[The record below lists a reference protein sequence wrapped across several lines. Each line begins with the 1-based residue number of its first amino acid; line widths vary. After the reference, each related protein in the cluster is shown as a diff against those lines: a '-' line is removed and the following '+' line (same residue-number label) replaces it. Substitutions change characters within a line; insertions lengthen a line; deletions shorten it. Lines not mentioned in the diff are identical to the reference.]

1 MPPTYNQQ
9 DLLLVTNPDET
20 AELAMLFRRSG
31 LRVFTAANC
40 QQAREILRSGRDPMI
55 VVSALSLKDGSWWSL
70 RKAMIDQHS
79 MAALVVCLPT
89 VDGGVTDVLEAGCSA
104 VLTPPYQ
111 FEQVRKLVESLEARR
126 VVPAPQRKPMQSVLS
141 EQPRQAA
148 RGHSA

>member
-9 DLLLVTNPDET
+9 DLLLVTNPEEA
-20 AELAMLFRRSG
+20 AELATLFRRSG
-31 LRVFTAANC
+31 LRVFTATSC
-40 QQAREILRSGRDPMI
+40 QQAREMLRSGRDPLI
-55 VVSALSLKDGSWWSL
+55 VVAALSFRDGSWWSL

-104 VLTPPYQ
+104 VLTPPYKL
-111 FEQVRKLVESLEARR
+111 EQIRKLVESTEARR
-126 VVPAPQRKPMQSVLS
+126 VVPAPQRKPLQSVLS
-141 EQPRQAA
+141 EQARRAA